1 MISPSKNIIT
11 ISDILNSLFYWK
23 DIFSLDHS
31 QQLIIRDSI
40 DKAIN
45 DLLPLNELPIEP
57 EIFDRI
63 ELDGKNV

>member
-11 ISDILNSLFYWK
+11 ISDILNALFYWK

-31 QQLIIRDSI
+31 QQLIIRESL

-45 DLLPLNELPIEP
+45 DLLPLNDLTIEP
-57 EIFDRI
+57 EIFFK
-63 ELDGKNV
+63 EESENSE